1 MIEDWWKRIA
11 GLHVT
16 DAGDLAV
23 VWLALDKDAD
33 TLHCYDCA
41 IFRGQPPAVI
51 TEGISARGR
60 LTPIAWE
67 ARAKPTSEMLTER
80 GLNLIEALK
89 EDDATAEI
97 ISKEIRER
105 MLSKRFRVSKR
116 LSEWLDEYKTYFRTE
131 VKVPRDS
138 HPLMAATRYAVAQ
151 LAWARPLRAKGKTKQ
166 SNHPRLA
173 MI

>member
-33 TLHCYDCA
+33 THPFYDCA

-67 ARAKPTSEMLTER
+67 AKCQAYVR
-80 GLNLIEALK
+80 
-89 EDDATAEI
+89 DA
-97 ISKEIRER
+97 
-105 MLSKRFRVSKR
+105 
-116 LSEWLDEYKTYFRTE
+116 D
-131 VKVPRDS
+131 
-138 HPLMAATRYAVAQ
+138 
-151 LAWARPLRAKGKTKQ
+151 
-166 SNHPRLA
+166 
-173 MI
+173 